1 MLRSSRIFPFN
12 DGLFV
17 KGKSLMLRERMVGLR
32 IAALAV
38 LVLVPMQAGAQSSVG
53 VPLPPTLP
61 LFPLQDVMLFPGVT
75 RPLHIFEPRYRE
87 LVIDALDGDRLIGIV
102 LLRPGY
108 EADYEGNPPI
118 FSVGC
123 VGEIV
128 DAEELPDGRWIIRLR
143 GMEKFRVVEEDY
155 SRLYRLADVE
165 HISERLSKDDLV
177 ALTSRG
183 QLLVEAFKSIVP
195 NSQGPP
201 SDLSDGDMVNGLA
214 QYLVM
219 DPLDRQNLLEASGPA
234 DRAEALLELFDNG
247 RARPPGR

>member
-1 MLRSSRIFPFN
+1 MLKGLRTFQFN
-12 DGLFV
+12 DGAFAEGEL
-17 KGKSLMLRERMVGLR
+17 LMLLGRMLGLR
-32 IAALAV
+32 IVLVTV
-38 LVLVPMQAGAQSSVG
+38 LVLVPIQAGAQSSV
-53 VPLPPTLP
+53 VDTLPPTLP
-61 LFPLQDVMLFPGVT
+61 LFPLQDVMLFPRVT

-143 GMEKFRVVEEDY
+143 GMGKFRVLKEDY

-165 HISERLSKDDLV
+165 HVPERLSKDDLV
-177 ALTSRG
+177 ALTSRR
-183 QLLVEAFKSIVP
+183 QLLVEAFKSVVP
-195 NSQGPP
+195 SSQGPP

-219 DPLDRQNLLEASGPA
+219 DPLDRQNLLEATGPA
-234 DRAEALLELFDNG
+234 DRAAALLELFDSG